1 MVIEFTVIHYSKIAL
16 ETTVACMFV
25 LKHLSVVDSGYQF
38 CNKCGGC
45 KFMFLALLLSL
56 LVL

>member
-1 MVIEFTVIHYSKIAL
+1 MVIEFTVIHCSKIAL

-25 LKHLSVVDSGYQF
+25 LKHPSVLASGYQF
-38 CNKCGGC
+38 CKKCGGC
-45 KFMFLALLLSL
+45 KCMFLALLWSL